1 MQGLW
6 DGDASNLK
14 AWMLKC
20 PRNQITTLDTHD
32 GIGIVDVADLMTQ
45 AQIERTQDNVYKH
58 GANANKRY
66 SSSSY
71 GNLDTYQVRVCDCVI
86 SRPANLPCLRCMPN
100 AARTV
105 QPSACLRASDRVDA
119 SHHAA
124 YSVCMHSCARV
135 DP

>member
-1 MQGLW
+1 
-6 DGDASNLK
+6 
-14 AWMLKC
+14 MLKC

-71 GNLDTYQVRVCDCVI
+71 GNLDTYQVRVCDRVI
-86 SRPANLPCLRCMPN
+86 SPPAHICRAL
-100 AARTV
+100 AACQTQRT
-105 QPSACLRASDRVDA
+105 QCS
-119 SHHAA
+119 
-124 YSVCMHSCARV
+124 Y
-135 DP
+135 